1 VLKADLFWLLCGQ
14 AVSMDAFLINL
25 KANLLFEKRGGLFF
39 VIVISHGDEIGIIL
53 YQSVSVTVKPPFILI
68 DV

>member
-1 VLKADLFWLLCGQ
+1 
-14 AVSMDAFLINL
+14 MDAFLINL
-25 KANLLFEKRGGLFF
+25 KANLLFKKHSGLFF
-39 VIVISHGDEIGIIL
+39 VIVISHGDEIVIIL

>member
-1 VLKADLFWLLCGQ
+1 
-14 AVSMDAFLINL
+14 MDAFLINL
-25 KANLLFEKRGGLFF
+25 KANLLFKKHSGLFF

-53 YQSVSVTVKPPFILI
+53 DQSVSVTVKPPLILI

>member
-1 VLKADLFWLLCGQ
+1 
-14 AVSMDAFLINL
+14 MDAFFINL

-53 YQSVSVTVKPPFILI
+53 DQSVSVTVKPSFILI
-68 DV
+68 DF